1 MISLAYVAKRLLQM
15 IPTFLVVMIVIFT
28 LIRLIP
34 GDPASALL
42 GDRASDAEVARKY
55 KKLGLDKPVVVQF
68 KIFVENLLKGD
79 LGDSIVLKR
88 PVLEIVGE
96 RLPVTLFLTAYSAIL
111 AALMALP
118 LAILAALN
126 RDRVFDHCV
135 RIVAQLGLSSPV
147 FFVGL
152 ILLTFLGAKLRWF
165 PVGGYGDGFV
175 QNLYFLFLPA
185 LTLALFQSAILLRNL
200 RSSMIEVLDA
210 GYVDF
215 AKAKGLRRPVILTR
229 YVLRNALIPT
239 INLFGLSMGF
249 LIGGAVIT
257 ETVFAIPGAGRLMV
271 ESIFGRDYPV
281 VQGLTLFLALLVS
294 VVFLITDLMLA
305 WLDPRGGRKS

>member
-1 MISLAYVAKRLLQM
+1 
-15 IPTFLVVMIVIFT
+15 
-28 LIRLIP
+28 
-34 GDPASALL
+34 
-42 GDRASDAEVARKY
+42 
-55 KKLGLDKPVVVQF
+55 LDKPVVLQF

-305 WLDPRGGRKS
+305 WLDPRGGQKS

>member
-1 MISLAYVAKRLLQM
+1 
-15 IPTFLVVMIVIFT
+15 
-28 LIRLIP
+28 
-34 GDPASALL
+34 
-42 GDRASDAEVARKY
+42 
-55 KKLGLDKPVVVQF
+55 
-68 KIFVENLLKGD
+68 
-79 LGDSIVLKR
+79 
-88 PVLEIVGE
+88 LEIVGE

-185 LTLALFQSAILLRNL
+185 LTLGLFQSAILLRNL

-215 AKAKGLRRPVILTR
+215 AKAKGLRRRVILTR

-305 WLDPRGGRKS
+305 WLDPRGGQKS

>member
-1 MISLAYVAKRLLQM
+1 
-15 IPTFLVVMIVIFT
+15 
-28 LIRLIP
+28 
-34 GDPASALL
+34 LL
-42 GDRASDAEVARKY
+42 GDRASDADVARKY
-55 KKLGLDKPVVVQF
+55 QQLGLDKPVVVQF
-68 KIFVENLLKGD
+68 KIFVVNLLKGD

-88 PVLEIVGE
+88 PVLEIVAE

-118 LAILAALN
+118 LAIVAALN

-135 RIVAQLGLSSPV
+135 RILAQIGLSSPV

-185 LTLALFQSAILLRNL
+185 LTLGLFQSAILLRNL
-200 RSSMIEVLDA
+200 RSSIIEVLDA

-294 VVFLITDLMLA
+294 VVFLITDLLLA
-305 WLDPRGGRKS
+305 WLDPRGGQKS

>member
-42 GDRASDAEVARKY
+42 GDRASDAAVARKY
-55 KKLGLDKPVVVQF
+55 QQLGLDKPVVVQF

-96 RLPVTLFLTAYSAIL
+96 RLPVTFFLTAYSAIL

-152 ILLTFLGAKLRWF
+152 ILLTILGAKLRWF

-249 LIGGAVIT
+249 LIGGSVIT
-257 ETVFAIPGAGRLMV
+257 ETVFAVPGAGRLMV
-271 ESIFGRDYPV
+271 ESIFGRDYPM
-281 VQGLTLFLALLVS
+281 VQGLTLFLSLLVS
-294 VVFLITDLMLA
+294 VVFLITDLTLA
-305 WLDPRGGRKS
+305 WLDPRGGQKS

>member
-42 GDRASDAEVARKY
+42 GDRASDAAVARKY

-68 KIFVENLLKGD
+68 KIFVENLLQGD

-118 LAILAALN
+118 LAIVAALN

-185 LTLALFQSAILLRNL
+185 LTLGLFQSAILLRNL

-215 AKAKGLRRPVILTR
+215 AKAKGLRRRVILTR

-271 ESIFGRDYPV
+271 ESIFGRDYPM

-294 VVFLITDLMLA
+294 VVFLITDLLLA
-305 WLDPRGGRKS
+305 WLDPRGGQKS

>member
-15 IPTFLVVMIVIFT
+15 IPTFFVVMIVIFT

-42 GDRASDAEVARKY
+42 GDRASDAAVARKY
-55 KKLGLDKPVVVQF
+55 QQLGLDKPVVVQF

-88 PVLEIVGE
+88 PVLEIIGE

-185 LTLALFQSAILLRNL
+185 LTLGLFQSAILLRNL